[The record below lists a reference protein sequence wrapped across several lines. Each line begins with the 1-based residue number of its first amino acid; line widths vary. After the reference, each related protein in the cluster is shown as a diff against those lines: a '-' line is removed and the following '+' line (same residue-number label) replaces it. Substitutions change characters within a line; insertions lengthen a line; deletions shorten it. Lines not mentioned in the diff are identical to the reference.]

1 VRPLPDPKYYSYY
14 YAGLAK
20 SEAGTGDL
28 NKGKIMSHS
37 NTGQKAVG
45 AAHGVSLILGST
57 LSVMALIVLTPAFP
71 QLMVAFSAVP
81 DAEIRVPALISVAG
95 LGAAFFAPFAGF
107 IGDRFGCRMPLIW
120 FCVAFASFGVLPFIL
135 DDFTVILAT
144 RVAVGISCMGILVLS
159 TALIGDCFSG
169 ESLNRWLGG
178 QAVAATGSAL
188 LFLPLGGLLGMWLGW
203 RGPFLTFLIGLPF
216 AIAYWVLF
224 RNLQQDNRH
233 FEGQVGWSALLW
245 RWLLGVCS
253 ISVLAG
259 MFMFAVQLQIGLA
272 LAATG
277 VTGAAR
283 IGILSGIAFTGIP
296 IGALLFIKV
305 ASWPFGRL
313 VRLEFLVLG
322 VTLIA
327 MRYAADYRVFL
338 ALAFVNL
345 SAGGMALPTF
355 VTEVTKNLERAVRA
369 RGIGLWQATFPAGQF
384 LAVGISSLMMQ
395 RPGATILDAFWMF
408 GVGAVIAAA
417 LGQLVAFGR
426 GAAPKH
432 VN

>member
-1 VRPLPDPKYYSYY
+1 
-14 YAGLAK
+14 
-20 SEAGTGDL
+20 
-28 NKGKIMSHS
+28 
-37 NTGQKAVG
+37 
-45 AAHGVSLILGST
+45 
-57 LSVMALIVLTPAFP
+57 
-71 QLMVAFSAVP
+71 
-81 DAEIRVPALISVAG
+81 
-95 LGAAFFAPFAGF
+95 
-107 IGDRFGCRMPLIW
+107 
-120 FCVAFASFGVLPFIL
+120 
-135 DDFTVILAT
+135 
-144 RVAVGISCMGILVLS
+144 
-159 TALIGDCFSG
+159 
-169 ESLNRWLGG
+169 
-178 QAVAATGSAL
+178 
-188 LFLPLGGLLGMWLGW
+188 
-203 RGPFLTFLIGLPF
+203 
-216 AIAYWVLF
+216 
-224 RNLQQDNRH
+224 
-233 FEGQVGWSALLW
+233 
-245 RWLLGVCS
+245 
-253 ISVLAG
+253 